1 MERHLRA
8 LRGATT
14 FDVDET
20 EHVAERVIALVNE
33 MCARNSVA
41 HDDIVSILFSATP
54 DLHSVFPAAALRR
67 IGFGDVPLMC
77 SQELD
82 INGAKQRCIRVMM
95 HLYTATE
102 RAGLHHVYLED
113 AADLRDDL
121 PR

>member
-14 FDVDET
+14 FDVDEPD
-20 EHVAERVIALVNE
+20 HVAERVIALVNQ
-33 MCARNSVA
+33 MCERNSVA
-41 HDDIVSILFSATP
+41 HDDLVSILFSATP
-54 DLHSVFPAAALRR
+54 DLHSVFPAAAVRR

-82 INGAKQRCIRVMM
+82 ITGAKPRCIRVMM
-95 HLYTATE
+95 HLYTTIE
-102 RAGLHHVYLED
+102 RAALHHVYLEG